1 MLSWAERSFAGRRDY
16 NHDACLV
23 KKLEEGMYFLG
34 VADGL
39 GNGSAGQV
47 ASNLVL
53 QSGYS
58 FLQKHLQ
65 NGFDDFAP
73 EHISPLFN
81 KLFFS
86 AHLALAEETE
96 TRPDRVGMASS
107 MCTGILSDNAL
118 FVGNLGNSY
127 CFLYADKK
135 LTSIT
140 PGQKT
145 TGVSSL
151 SSLWQDSPQR
161 LVNGRMLSP
170 EIFPANG
177 QPTILQPGD
186 ILLFCTDGLFNNL
199 QNPTFKDIEKRLRKA
214 SGSPDKAA
222 DQLIEYAYDQ
232 GSEDNISVVIA
243 VYKPVK
249 SKNLL
254 ALFW

>member
-1 MLSWAERSFAGRRDY
+1 MLSWAERSLAGRRDY

-23 KKLEEGMYFLG
+23 KKLEEGIYFLG

-39 GNGSAGQV
+39 GNGSSGQV

-65 NGFDDFAP
+65 NGFAGFGP
-73 EHISPLFN
+73 ENITSFFN
-81 KLFFS
+81 NLFFS
-86 AHLALAEETE
+86 AHLALAEEVDAK
-96 TRPDRVGMASS
+96 PDCVGMASS
-107 MCTGILSDNAL
+107 MCAGILTDDAL

-127 CFLYADKK
+127 GFLYSGQK

-140 PGQKT
+140 PGQQT

-186 ILLFCTDGLFNNL
+186 ILLLCTDGLFNNL
-199 QNPTFKDIEKRLRKA
+199 QKATFKGIEKRMRKG

-243 VYKPVK
+243 VYEPVK
-249 SKNLL
+249 SKNFL